1 MALKQYANAKF
12 RAIVEIAKP
21 LHYPFGRLSNAMKP
35 LNVLIVGAGI
45 GGLTHALC
53 LSRAGHR
60 VTILEANPSAEFLGA
75 GIQISPNAT
84 KVLQS
89 IGLGPALARAATVP
103 EHATFRHW
111 RSGASIHQTR
121 LGSVINERFGA
132 PYYHLLRSDLM
143 RILLD
148 AVAED
153 ARIDLIFG
161 VKVLGFDVNGDAVSV
176 RTQEANFTGQVLVG
190 ADGIHSSIRQSLFG
204 AQAPR
209 FTGQVAW
216 RFLVPAAGLDPS
228 AMAPGVTAWWGPGQ
242 HFVHYLVG
250 QGQWV
255 NCVCV
260 LESTQWAQES
270 WLQGGK
276 ITEVVED
283 FKGWHPSLAALINA
297 ADAPEVYKWALF
309 DRPELPSWGV
319 GPVTLLGD
327 ACHAT
332 LPFMAQGA
340 AMAIE
345 DAAVLSRCLQQG
357 SEIQTSLKRYEAMR
371 KPRTTYVQR
380 ASQRNGRV
388 FHARPPFSWLRDQ
401 VAPWAGRQT
410 MARLYEYDALAA
422 V

>member
-1 MALKQYANAKF
+1 MKVLNVV
-12 RAIVEIAKP
+12 IVE
-21 LHYPFGRLSNAMKP
+21 
-35 LNVLIVGAGI
+35 AGI

-53 LSRAGHR
+53 LSLAGHR

-176 RTQEANFTGQVLVG
+176 RTQDANFTGQVLVG

-228 AMAPGVTAWWGPGQ
+228 AMAPGVTAWW
-242 HFVHYLVG
+242 
-250 QGQWV
+250 
-255 NCVCV
+255 
-260 LESTQWAQES
+260 
-270 WLQGGK
+270 
-276 ITEVVED
+276 
-283 FKGWHPSLAALINA
+283 
-297 ADAPEVYKWALF
+297 
-309 DRPELPSWGV
+309 
-319 GPVTLLGD
+319 
-327 ACHAT
+327 
-332 LPFMAQGA
+332 
-340 AMAIE
+340 
-345 DAAVLSRCLQQG
+345 
-357 SEIQTSLKRYEAMR
+357 
-371 KPRTTYVQR
+371 
-380 ASQRNGRV
+380 
-388 FHARPPFSWLRDQ
+388 
-401 VAPWAGRQT
+401 
-410 MARLYEYDALAA
+410 
-422 V
+422 

>member
-1 MALKQYANAKF
+1 
-12 RAIVEIAKP
+12 
-21 LHYPFGRLSNAMKP
+21 MKP

-53 LSRAGHR
+53 MSRAGHR
-60 VTILEANPSAEFLGA
+60 VTILEANPSVEFLGA
-75 GIQISPNAT
+75 GVQISPNAT

-89 IGLGPALARAATVP
+89 IGLGQELARMATVP
-103 EHATFRHW
+103 EYATFRHW
-111 RSGASIHQTR
+111 RTGARIHQSR
-121 LGSVINERFGA
+121 LGSAINKRFGA

-143 RILLD
+143 RLLID
-148 AVAED
+148 VVAQD
-153 ARIDLIFG
+153 ARIDLIYG
-161 VKVLGFDVNGDAVSV
+161 VKALGFEVKGDVVSV
-176 RTQEANFTGQVLVG
+176 RSSDARFDGQVLVG
-190 ADGIHSSIRQSLFG
+190 ADGIHSSIRQGLFG
-204 AQAPR
+204 EQMPR

-216 RFLVPAAGLDPS
+216 RFLAPAAGLDPS
-228 AMAPGVTAWWGPGQ
+228 MVAPGVTAWWGPGQ

-270 WLQGGK
+270 WVQRG
-276 ITEVVED
+276 EVAAVAED
-283 FKGWHPSLAALINA
+283 FKGWHPSLASLIKA
-297 ADAPEVYKWALF
+297 ADATEVYKWALF
-309 DRPELPSWGV
+309 DRPEMPSWGA

-345 DAAVLSRCLQQG
+345 DAAVLSRCLGEGLKVQA
-357 SEIQTSLKRYEAMR
+357 SLKQYEALR

-388 FHARPPFSWLRDQ
+388 FHARPPFSWLRDR

-410 MARLYEYDALAA
+410 MARLYDYDALDAF
-422 V
+422 

>member
-1 MALKQYANAKF
+1 
-12 RAIVEIAKP
+12 
-21 LHYPFGRLSNAMKP
+21 MKV
-35 LNVLIVGAGI
+35 LNVVIVGAGI

-53 LSRAGHR
+53 LSLAGHR

-111 RSGASIHQTR
+111 RSGARIHQTR
-121 LGSVINERFGA
+121 LGSVITERFGA

-161 VKVLGFDVNGDAVSV
+161 VKVLGFDVNGEAVFV
-176 RTQEANFTGQVLVG
+176 RTQDANFTSQVLVG

-270 WLQGGK
+270 WVQLG
-276 ITEVVED
+276 EVAAVAED
-283 FKGWHPSLAALINA
+283 FKGWHPSLASLIKA
-297 ADAPEVYKWALF
+297 ADASEVYKWTLF
-309 DRPELPSWGV
+309 DRPEMPSWGA

-345 DAAVLSRCLQQG
+345 DAAVLSRCLREG
-357 SEIQTSLKRYEAMR
+357 SEVQASLKQYEALR

-388 FHARPPFSWLRDQ
+388 FHARPPFSWLRDR

-410 MARLYEYDALAA
+410 MARLYDYDALDAL
-422 V
+422 